1 MEQLLKLLSGLLHGE
16 FKLIEYT
23 RSNNE
28 KSNGTLELNFGFKV
42 IKKPHSEK

>member
-1 MEQLLKLLSGLLHGE
+1 MDQLLKLLSGLLHGE

-28 KSNGTLELNFGFKV
+28 KSDGTWELSFGFKV
-42 IKKPHSEK
+42 IEKPHLNK